1 MPRKTTEDKKKLFE
15 RLDKCLIWEAAL
27 LGKRSSGPEME
38 DVYALRSLIERHEH
52 LKLEHKFTPAE
63 VEALL
68 GFENPLAV
76 VQSCWDAN
84 THKDGFPICELLDSI
99 KAYDKF
105 RLTQEE
111 QERRMGPQAQ
121 ALQNRLDQNLAA
133 YNASLMGKSKQE
145 LVAASENITLTLAAH
160 DYMRNSFT
168 YAYGEADLLLKLAD
182 PLSYLASRWSLMF
195 DLPGDDDDTIDE
207 IIGELDDPD
216 YLRYVQ
222 AEISPILS
230 DKPSVLEQLRKAAET
245 VGQRPSQEPKPQR
258 KPDIP
263 NLE

>member
-15 RLDKCLIWEAAL
+15 RLDECLVQSASF
-27 LGKRSSGPEME
+27 LGRRSGQPELD
-38 DVYALRSLIERHEH
+38 DVYALGDLIERHGY
-52 LKLEHKFTPAE
+52 LKLEHPFTPAE

-68 GFENPLAV
+68 AFEDPLV
-76 VQSCWDAN
+76 VAQNCWIEN
-84 THKDGFPICELLDSI
+84 RHKDGFPICDILDGI

-111 QERRMGPQAQ
+111 QERRMGPQVQ
-121 ALQNRLDQNLAA
+121 ALQDRLDQNLAA

-182 PLSYLASRWSLMF
+182 PLSYLASRWSLTF
-195 DLPGDDDDTIDE
+195 DLPGDDDDAIDE

-222 AEISPILS
+222 TEISPILS